1 MWHTVR
7 VSKNQKKG
15 KAKKQPSEPKQ
26 VAIID
31 LGSNTSKLVL
41 FEYREGHSYREID
54 EIRQLVRLAEGMG
67 KAEVLRVDAAERAM
81 RALTTFDA
89 YCKAAGV
96 EEICITATSA
106 VREATNG
113 ENFLEEVKSRTDL
126 EPRILSDQEEA
137 YYEAVAAANSLPFDD
152 AYIFDIGGGSAE
164 FSKIEKREMTQAHSY
179 TIGALRMTEQFLTS
193 DPPKK
198 KEVKALVKHVRE
210 LLGDFEGCAEETPL
224 IGMGGTLRNLAK
236 IQIDRDDHS
245 GELVHHYVL
254 SKDDLED
261 ITEDLLDMEVEDIRD
276 DVSGLKS
283 DRADIITAGAVTALE
298 VLKITG
304 ASGYVICDQ
313 GLREGLFYG
322 YLLDRDPPLFESADE
337 LRDFSVRNLERLY
350 YDNEPHNDHVEKLSL
365 DLFDQLSELHGYGGD
380 ERRLL
385 AAGARL
391 HDIGMAIAYDD
402 HEEHGLYLMMNRP
415 LPGFSQREQALIALL
430 VRYHRDDD
438 SPEDEGLDDLLEDG
452 DMMRLGKLA
461 ALLRL
466 AEYLERSKAQNVKE
480 VRCHVGQGYVQIEAL
495 SDTDVSIEVQE
506 ANLRSELFAEA
517 YEVEVEIVQRF

>member
-1 MWHTVR
+1 M
-7 VSKNQKKG
+7 SKQKKNSE
-15 KAKKQPSEPKQ
+15 KSPSEKKR

-41 FEYREGHSYREID
+41 MEYRPNHSYRQLD

-67 KAEVLRVDAAERAM
+67 KADVLRVDAAQRAM
-81 RALTTFDA
+81 QALTTFDA
-89 YCKAAGV
+89 YCKAVGV
-96 EEICITATSA
+96 EDICITATSA

-113 ENFLEEVKSRTDL
+113 ESFLDEVRSRTDL
-126 EPRILSDQEEA
+126 EPRILSDEEEA

-164 FSKIEKREMTQAHSY
+164 FSKIEKRKMVQANSY

-198 KEVKALVKHVRE
+198 KEVKALVSHIQD
-210 LLGDFEGCAEETPL
+210 LMGDFKSCAEEVPL

-245 GELVHHYVL
+245 GDLVHHYVL

-261 ITEDLLDMEVEDIRD
+261 ITEDLLDMEVEEIRD

-298 VLKITG
+298 VLNITG
-304 ASGYVICDQ
+304 ASSYVICDQ

-322 YLLDRDPPLFESADE
+322 YLLDRDPPLFESAEE

-350 YDNEPHNDHVEKLSL
+350 YDNEPHNDHVEHLAL
-365 DLFDQLSELHGYGGD
+365 NLFDQLAELHGYGD
-380 ERRLL
+380 AEKRLL
-385 AAGARL
+385 SAGARL
-391 HDIGMAIAYDD
+391 HDIGMAITYND
-402 HEEHGLYLMMNRP
+402 HEEHGLYILMNHT
-415 LPGFSQREQALIALL
+415 LPGFSQREQAIIALL

-452 DMMRLGKLA
+452 DMERLAKLA

-480 VRCHVGQGYVQIEAL
+480 VKCHVGKGYVQIEAL
-495 SDTDVSIEVQE
+495 SDTDVTIEVQE

-517 YEVEVEIVQRF
+517 YGVEVEIVQRF

>member
-1 MWHTVR
+1 MST
-7 VSKNQKKG
+7 NQKK
-15 KAKKQPSEPKQ
+15 KSSRKSRTSDVKE

-41 FEYREGHSYREID
+41 FEYRKNHSYHEID

-67 KAEVLRVDAAERAM
+67 KADVLRVDAAERAM

-96 EEICITATSA
+96 EEVCITATSA
-106 VREATNG
+106 VREASNG
-113 ENFLEEVKSRTDL
+113 ENFLDEVRSRTSL
-126 EPRILSDQEEA
+126 EPRILSDEEEA
-137 YYEAVAAANSLPFDD
+137 YYEAVAAANSLPFSD
-152 AYIFDIGGGSAE
+152 AYVFDIGGGSAE
-164 FSKIEKREMTQAHSY
+164 MSKLEGRKMTQANSY

-198 KEVKALVKHVRE
+198 KEVKALVKHVRG
-210 LLGDFEGCAEETPL
+210 LMSDFEGCAEDLPL

-236 IQIDRDDHS
+236 IQIDRDSHS
-245 GELVHHYVL
+245 GDLVHHYVL

-261 ITEDLLDMEVEDIRD
+261 ITEDLLDMKVEDIRD

-304 ASGYVICDQ
+304 ASSYVICDQ

-322 YLLDRDPPLFESADE
+322 YLLDRDPPLFESAEE

-350 YDNEPHNDHVEKLSL
+350 YDNESHNDHVQKLAL
-365 DLFDQLSELHGYGGD
+365 DLFDQLSTLHGYGD
-380 ERRLL
+380 AERDLL

-391 HDIGMAIAYDD
+391 HDIGMAVAYDD
-402 HEEHGLYLMMNRP
+402 HEEHGFYIMMNRP
-415 LPGFSQREQALIALL
+415 LPGYTQREQALIALL

-438 SPEDEGLDDLLEDG
+438 SPEDEGLDDLLKDG
-452 DMMRLGKLA
+452 DMERLAKLA

-480 VRCHVGQGYVQIEAL
+480 VRCHVGKGYVQIEAL
-495 SDTDVSIEVQE
+495 ADTDVSTEVQE

-517 YEVEVEIVQRF
+517 YGVEVEIVQRF